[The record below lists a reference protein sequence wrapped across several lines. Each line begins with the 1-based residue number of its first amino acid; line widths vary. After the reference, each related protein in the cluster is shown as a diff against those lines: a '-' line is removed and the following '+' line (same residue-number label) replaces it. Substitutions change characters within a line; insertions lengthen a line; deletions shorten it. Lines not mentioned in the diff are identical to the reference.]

1 MEATGP
7 DLKRRLRME
16 LAAAMGA
23 ADLAPELDKRLVALE
38 IFAGRIQEDDDPLRH
53 RSSGSQTGT
62 WCPDVPRKMLVVDYY
77 SLSLGPIRVPRPPA
91 RWSFDS
97 KCLKKWRARNDSNV
111 RPSDS

>member
-38 IFAGRIQEDDDPLRH
+38 SSKARVSWRKRPGLVAELETLR
-53 RSSGSQTGT
+53 R
-62 WCPDVPRKMLVVDYY
+62 MIVDRLGAWSLA
-77 SLSLGPIRVPRPPA
+77 SLST
-91 RWSFDS
+91 D
-97 KCLKKWRARNDSNV
+97 
-111 RPSDS
+111 